1 LQYGP
6 YRDNWFYNPRAAF
19 ENPPID
25 YSSVDQLPVMVTG
38 QVQPCAGIATARVR
52 LTYWTNR
59 DPTQRQLAAV
69 PDARGEFIMTLP
81 AQEAPTAVSYFFDV
95 WSTADGQPTHA
106 STPPGGAS
114 NPLLCVISRDHLGD
128 LDVAGDALDIFDIV
142 RLVRYVS
149 WHETLRFTDRLD
161 LDRDGRI
168 TEADLRRA
176 AGLLADVQTPAWGV
190 ILDPVSQIH
199 ADEQSATLQ
208 FRDGSS
214 LSIPRRRSET
224 ITDLV
229 VLGPT
234 AQSLVSRSRTFASL
248 HKPDPAIDASRGA
261 PCLELEHVGVNRVL
275 YRRQPHEMRRY
286 LALAIDN
293 IRHNPGAYLSASVER
308 AGRVFIIE
316 GSTDR
321 RTAAQFGGGR
331 AIYRAARAASI
342 GYLTLAFA
350 GLILAIARGMH
361 VFVVLMPIVYV
372 PLTICFL
379 LINARYSTTVQPFV
393 FVFVAV
399 ALVELSD
406 RWSARRS
413 SSRTASGRMTMAS
426 GRK

>member
-1 LQYGP
+1 
-6 YRDNWFYNPRAAF
+6 
-19 ENPPID
+19 
-25 YSSVDQLPVMVTG
+25 M
-38 QVQPCAGIATARVR
+38 
-52 LTYWTNR
+52 
-59 DPTQRQLAAV
+59 
-69 PDARGEFIMTLP
+69 
-81 AQEAPTAVSYFFDV
+81 
-95 WSTADGQPTHA
+95 
-106 STPPGGAS
+106 
-114 NPLLCVISRDHLGD
+114 
-128 LDVAGDALDIFDIV
+128 
-142 RLVRYVS
+142 
-149 WHETLRFTDRLD
+149 
-161 LDRDGRI
+161 
-168 TEADLRRA
+168 
-176 AGLLADVQTPAWGV
+176 
-190 ILDPVSQIH
+190 
-199 ADEQSATLQ
+199 
-208 FRDGSS
+208 
-214 LSIPRRRSET
+214 
-224 ITDLV
+224 
-229 VLGPT
+229 
-234 AQSLVSRSRTFASL
+234 
-248 HKPDPAIDASRGA
+248 
-261 PCLELEHVGVNRVL
+261 L

-293 IRHNPGAYLSASVER
+293 IRHNPVAYLSASVER

-342 GYLTLAFA
+342 VYLTLAFA

-413 SSRTASGRMTMAS
+413 SSRTASGRTTMAS